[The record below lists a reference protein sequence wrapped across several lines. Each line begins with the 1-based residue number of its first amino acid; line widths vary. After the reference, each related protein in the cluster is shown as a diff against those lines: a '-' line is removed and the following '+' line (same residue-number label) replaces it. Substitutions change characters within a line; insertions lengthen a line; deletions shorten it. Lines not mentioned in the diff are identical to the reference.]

1 MSKDKI
7 DDQAFLQPDLEAPA
21 GMDRRW
27 FLMRSATI
35 GAAAVLTGCSVE
47 EKAKAVVASL
57 VQEHDL
63 PLLHQVL
70 EILERQLRRLAMLKQ
85 LSNS

>member
-1 MSKDKI
+1 MLS
-7 DDQAFLQPDLEAPA
+7 E
-21 GMDRRW
+21 
-27 FLMRSATI
+27 
-35 GAAAVLTGCSVE
+35 E